1 VASGADRAQM
11 ACGDKH
17 VKGFLFSRLVVR
29 RRLVQKNFSFAL
41 SMTAVFLFAG
51 SGRVFAQS
59 EPSKVEVGIQF
70 STVRF
75 GEMRITEPGFGGR
88 FTYNINKHVAVEAEA
103 NFFPQEPQEYFEE
116 LKGGHKTQALFGIK
130 AGTRSRRLGWFL
142 KIRPGL
148 VNFSNFIRHFEPC
161 ISNCSNPPPP
171 FNFSETD
178 FALDVGGVLEFY
190 TSRRTFIRVD
200 VGDTIVRSNS
210 GEKIELPG
218 SVKSEGYFVINSAI
232 RSTSHNLQL
241 NVGVGFRLFEKA
253 QAPNSPIAGKPKE
266 RAPRF
271 EIGAQFSSLSINQH
285 TILCFSVC
293 LSGGSRTYSEPG
305 GGARFTYNLTNNI
318 GLEAEGNLFP
328 RDHRESGFGP
338 MGRMAQGQF
347 GAKVGKRF
355 ERLGVFGKIRPG
367 FVSFSRVSYLIST
380 FPLSVYGGNFTIGV
394 FGFRKERYFSTDIGG
409 VIEFYPSRHLMTR
422 VDLGDTIIRFPE
434 IDAPGFSLSGAI
446 QRSPPETRHNFQFAA
461 GVGLRF

>member
-1 VASGADRAQM
+1 M
-11 ACGDKH
+11 
-17 VKGFLFSRLVVR
+17 
-29 RRLVQKNFSFAL
+29 QKSFPFAL
-41 SMTAVFLFAG
+41 STIAVFLFAG
-51 SGRVFAQS
+51 SEGVFAQS
-59 EPSKVEVGIQF
+59 EPSKVEVGVGV
-70 STVRF
+70 STIRF
-75 GEMRITEPGFGGR
+75 GEMSISEPGFGFR
-88 FTYNINKHVAVEAEA
+88 FTYNINKHVAVEAEG
-103 NFFPQEPQEYFEE
+103 NLFPRDTEDYFES

-130 AGTRSRRLGWFL
+130 AGTRSRRVGVFF

-148 VNFSNFIRHFEPC
+148 VNFSNFTRHFEPC
-161 ISNCSNPPPP
+161 ISNCSNTPPP

-200 VGDTIVRSNS
+200 VGDTIVHSNS
-210 GEKIELPG
+210 GERIELPA
-218 SVKSEGYFVINSAI
+218 SVKQEGYFVIKSAI
-232 RSTSHNLQL
+232 RSTSHNPQL

-253 QAPNSPIAGKPKE
+253 RGPNSDNAGKPKK
-266 RAPRF
+266 RVPRF
-271 EIGAQFSSLSINQH
+271 EIGAQFSSLSLNQH
-285 TILCFSVC
+285 SVICFSVC
-293 LSGGSRTYSEPG
+293 LTGGGRTDSEPG
-305 GGARFTYNLTNNI
+305 GGARFTYNLTDNI

-328 RDHRESGFGP
+328 RDHIDTGFGP

-355 ERLGVFGKIRPG
+355 GKLGAFGKLRPG

-394 FGFRKERYFSTDIGG
+394 FGFRKERYFSTDVGG

-422 VDLGDTIIRFPE
+422 VDLGDTIIRYRE
-434 IDAPGFSLSGAI
+434 VDAPGFSLSGAI
-446 QRSPPETRHNFQFAA
+446 QRIPPETRHNFQFAA